1 MFLNGEVK
9 SLLLVFFGTGPAE
22 PDTRMDTAKACL
34 FKISFK
40 LNRWANRQH

>member
-22 PDTRMDTAKACL
+22 LDTRMDTVKPV
-34 FKISFK
+34 FSQEIG
-40 LNRWANRQH
+40 